1 MRPNSIYFWNL
12 NSLIP
17 GILISTLIAIAAQ
30 SISDHYGAPA
40 MLMALLFG
48 ISLNFL
54 SSDSKCEL
62 GITFSARTI
71 LRLGISLLGLRI
83 SISMISE
90 LGWSIIIVVVSSVI
104 ATIIF
109 GLLVARIFNHGPK
122 FAFLS
127 SGSVAICGA
136 SAAIAIS
143 TILPHDE
150 RSEERLVFTVA
161 GVTILSTIAMIFY
174 PIFTDYMEY
183 SPKNSGI
190 FIGSTIHDVA
200 QVIGA
205 GFTISK
211 ETGDVAILV
220 KLIRV
225 AMLAPVIFVTT
236 IIIRKINSVK
246 QGHQNYQP
254 LFPGFIVVFI
264 ILAII
269 NSMGFLPHTL
279 TSLAAK
285 TSSWAL
291 LIAISAVGMKTQIK
305 EVLNVG
311 LPAISL
317 LFTETIFI
325 ALFIIIAL
333 HFLY

>member
-1 MRPNSIYFWNL
+1 MRL
-12 NSLIP
+12 NSVYFSHPKSLFP
-17 GILISTLIAIAAQ
+17 GFLISTLIAIAAQ
-30 SISDHYGAPA
+30 FISDHYGAPA

-54 SSDSKCEL
+54 SSDPKCEL

-71 LRLGISLLGLRI
+71 LRLGIALLGLRI
-83 SISMISE
+83 SIGMISE
-90 LGWSIIIVVVSSVI
+90 LGWSIVIIVMSSVI

-109 GLLVARIFNHGPK
+109 GLLVARIFNHGLK

-127 SGSVAICGA
+127 SGSVAICGV

-143 TILPHDE
+143 AILPNDD
-150 RSEERLVFTVA
+150 RTEERLVFTVA

-174 PIFTDYMEY
+174 PIFTHYMEY
-183 SPKNSGI
+183 SSKHSGI

-200 QVIGA
+200 QVVGA

-211 ETGDVAILV
+211 ETGDVATLV

-225 AMLAPVIFVTT
+225 AMLAPVILITSL
-236 IIIRKINSVK
+236 IIRKINFTR
-246 QGHQNYQP
+246 QENQQYPP
-254 LFPGFIVVFI
+254 LVPGFIVAFI

-269 NSMGFLPHTL
+269 NSLGLLPYTF
-279 TSLAAK
+279 TSIAIEA
-285 TSSWAL
+285 SRWAL

-311 LPAISL
+311 LSAISL
-317 LFTETIFI
+317 LFLETIFI
-325 ALFIIIAL
+325 ALFIIMAL
-333 HFLY
+333 HFLH

>member
-1 MRPNSIYFWNL
+1 MHLESINFSYPKLLF
-12 NSLIP
+12 P
-17 GILISTLIAIAAQ
+17 GILISTLIAISAQ
-30 SISDHYGAPA
+30 FISDHYGAPA

-54 SSDSKCEL
+54 SNDPKCKS
-62 GITFSARTI
+62 GIIFSARTI
-71 LRLGISLLGLRI
+71 LRLGIALLGLRI
-83 SISMISE
+83 SVAMVSE
-90 LGWSIIIVVVSSVI
+90 LGWPIVIVVMSSVI

-143 TILPHDE
+143 AILPNDD
-150 RSEERLVFTVA
+150 RTEERLVFTVV

-174 PIFTDYMEY
+174 PVFTHYMEY
-183 SPKNSGI
+183 SPKYSGI
-190 FIGSTIHDVA
+190 FIGATIHDVA
-200 QVIGA
+200 QVVGA

-211 ETGDVAILV
+211 ETGDIATLV

-225 AMLAPVIFVTT
+225 AMLAPVILFASL
-236 IIIRKINSVK
+236 IIRKINSA
-246 QGHQNYQP
+246 QQEHQDYPP
-254 LFPGFIVVFI
+254 LVPGFIIAFI
-264 ILAII
+264 ILAIV
-269 NSMGFLPHTL
+269 NSLEFLPHTL
-279 TSLAAK
+279 TSI
-285 TSSWAL
+285 SIEVSRWVL

-305 EVLNVG
+305 ESLKVG

-317 LFTETIFI
+317 LFTETVFI
-325 ALFIIIAL
+325 ALFVIMAL
-333 HFLY
+333 HFLH

>member
-1 MRPNSIYFWNL
+1 
-12 NSLIP
+12 
-17 GILISTLIAIAAQ
+17 
-30 SISDHYGAPA
+30 
-40 MLMALLFG
+40 
-48 ISLNFL
+48 
-54 SSDSKCEL
+54 
-62 GITFSARTI
+62 
-71 LRLGISLLGLRI
+71 
-83 SISMISE
+83 
-90 LGWSIIIVVVSSVI
+90 
-104 ATIIF
+104 
-109 GLLVARIFNHGPK
+109 
-122 FAFLS
+122 
-127 SGSVAICGA
+127 
-136 SAAIAIS
+136 
-143 TILPHDE
+143 
-150 RSEERLVFTVA
+150 
-161 GVTILSTIAMIFY
+161 MIFY
-174 PIFTDYMEY
+174 PIFTHYMEY

-225 AMLAPVIFVTT
+225 AMLAPIIFVTS
-236 IIIRKINSVK
+236 IIIRKINTVK

-254 LFPGFIVVFI
+254 LFPGFMVVFI

-279 TSLAAK
+279 SSLAAK